1 VKALEHDPEE
11 VRVVT
16 RADVAAAAA
25 RIEGRVRRTPV
36 AEPGAGAF
44 GIEAPLAL
52 KLELLQHTGSFKA
65 RGALNRIL
73 ANDVPGTGVIAASGG
88 NHGLGVAYAAKA
100 VGVPAEI
107 FIPDTSPQTKIDGVR
122 ALGATVEIVSG
133 YYAEALTSSHARAQ
147 ETGALVVHAY
157 DQHEVVAG
165 QGTVGLELSEQAP
178 NLDTVLVAVGGAGL
192 IGGIASW
199 YEGGTRVVGVEPE
212 RCPTLHTALERGEP
226 VDVEVGGV
234 AADAL
239 GAARAGRHG
248 FAAATRFVERV
259 VLVPDEAIVD
269 AQRRLWHETRLI
281 AEPGGAAALA
291 ALLAGAYEPSPDERI
306 GVIVCGANTEPGSI
320 TA

>member
-1 VKALEHDPEE
+1 MKALEHDPAE

-16 RADVAAAAA
+16 RADVAAAAE

-36 AEPGAGAF
+36 AEPGPGAF

-52 KLELLQHTGSFKA
+52 KLELFQHTGSFKA

-88 NHGLGVAYAAKA
+88 NHGLGVAYAAKT

-122 ALGATVEIVSG
+122 ALGAKVEIVSG
-133 YYAEALTSSHARAQ
+133 YYAEALSASRARSR

-178 NLDTVLVAVGGAGL
+178 DLDTVLVAVGGAGL

-199 YEGGTRVVGVEPE
+199 YEGRTRVVGVEPE

-248 FAAATRFVERV
+248 FAAATRFVEGV
-259 VLVPDEAIVD
+259 VLVPDEAIVE
-269 AQRRLWHETRLI
+269 AQHRLWRETRLI

-291 ALLAGAYEPSPDERI
+291 ALLAGAYEPDPDERI